1 MSIENI
7 QKKRF
12 LETIYK
18 IYYSLGSEPST
29 EEISSIYG
37 RYFSRFK
44 PGQPIPVPFNDLNAS
59 SYVDI
64 DKLNRILVHT
74 GFNLDVLYEDYHE
87 ELEQLYE
94 LVSAFKFRID
104 NLKSRRAELEKTV
117 DDYLFSINNTDG
129 YYFAFT
135 EAFNNTN
142 HTDLNNTTAIVDTL
156 ARKASLPKET
166 SGLFNYVGNILNKV
180 SNAKVDLYLD
190 GQTKISQQN
199 TDFSNVFNGLNN
211 SEWSMKYESST
222 IGICTLKINVP
233 VTLYNTETS
242 GISVVEGRINSQ
254 KPVETSI
261 LVIDPIDRSKSLFF
275 TKDSATDYDNFSF
288 NFSTKKTSMIEIYLT
303 KVEPDYVSDKNGQIA
318 YIYDFRIEELI
329 ITAPY
334 YSSSA
339 IYVSKSIGLPNAQ
352 NPDLAID
359 EVVFDAEQQVPPG
372 TAINYY
378 VAVDNGSSTDI
389 NSFNW
394 IGISPSSEKNSSQP
408 SIIDFKGT
416 RLVESSLDKQTG
428 TSIDSTFDSMI
439 QIPRTTTYNNPIQAY
454 FYQNDALSR
463 NFNVYRLCKFPKN
476 SEPYEPYILESVT
489 SNQIQVSYV
498 TGTALDRTT
507 WQEVIS
513 GTRNDIVYTTA
524 FNSVESTQEFYQAQ
538 SVPFGSI
545 YLTTNVFMD
554 KPLTITKNFLKSL
567 DAQYWDVNVYL
578 NGIELSNAGMLAPG
592 ILSSSLTWNFNKG
605 QNTIL
610 IIINK
615 STNTTN
621 GIGTSF
627 NGSIS
632 LMENQSLLTIPNA
645 EVYRNYLSYVKIEDL
660 RNRYSNNDNVFS
672 IIDYENNKEIVYR
685 RTEEIKD
692 GSKVYYFANNQDRP
706 QFIKLRA
713 DFFRGSD
720 SYSSP
725 ALNSYTLKF
734 KH

>member
-18 IYYSLGSEPST
+18 IYYSLGSQPST

-37 RYFSRFK
+37 RYFSKFK
-44 PGQPIPVPFNDLNAS
+44 PGQPIPVPFNDLNS
-59 SYVDI
+59 SVYVDI
-64 DKLNRILVHT
+64 EKLNRILVHT
-74 GFNLDVLYEDYHE
+74 GLNLDVLYEDYHE
-87 ELEQLYE
+87 ELEQLYD
-94 LVSAFKFRID
+94 LVSAFKFRVD
-104 NLKSRRAELEKTV
+104 NLKSRRAELEKAV
-117 DDYLFSINNTDG
+117 DDHLLAINNTNG

-142 HTDLNNTTAIVDTL
+142 HTDLNNTTAVIDTV

-166 SGLFNYVGNILNKV
+166 SGLFNYVGNVLNKV
-180 SNAKVDLYLD
+180 SNATVDLYLD
-190 GQTKISQQN
+190 GKTKISQQS

-211 SEWSMKYESST
+211 SEWSMKYESTT

-233 VTLYNTETS
+233 VTLYNTETN
-242 GISVVEGRINSQ
+242 GVSVVEGKLNSK
-254 KPVETSI
+254 KPIETSI

-303 KVEPDYVSDKNGQIA
+303 KVEPDYVSDKNGQIT

-352 NPDLAID
+352 NPNLAID
-359 EVVFDAEQQVPPG
+359 EVVFDAEQQVPTG

-378 VAVDNGSSTDI
+378 VAVDNGTSTDI

-394 IGISPSSEKNSSQP
+394 IAISPASEKNVSQP
-408 SIIDFKGT
+408 SVIDFKGIK
-416 RLVESSLDKQTG
+416 LIESNLNIQTG
-428 TSIDSTFDSMI
+428 TSIDSTFDTMI
-439 QIPRTTTYNNPIQAY
+439 KIPRTTTYNNPISAY
-454 FYQNDALSR
+454 FYQNDSLSR
-463 NFNVYRLCKFPKN
+463 DFNVYRLSKFPKN

-489 SNQIQVSYV
+489 KNQIQTSYV
-498 TGTALDRTT
+498 TGTSLDRST
-507 WQEVIS
+507 WQQVIS
-513 GTRNDIVYTTA
+513 GTRSDIVYTTS
-524 FNSVESTQEFYQAQ
+524 FNSIESTQEFYQALN
-538 SVPFGSI
+538 VPFGSI

-554 KPLTITKNFLKSL
+554 KPLTLTKNFLKSL

-578 NGIELSNAGMLAPG
+578 NGVELSNAGMLAPG
-592 ILSSSLTWNFNKG
+592 ILSASLTWNFNKG

-615 STNTTN
+615 STNATN
-621 GIGTSF
+621 GLKTSF

-632 LMENQSLLTIPNA
+632 LMENQSILTIPNA
-645 EVYRNYLSYVKIEDL
+645 KVYRNYLSHVKIEDL
-660 RNRYSNNDNVFS
+660 RNKYSNYDNVFS
-672 IIDYENNKEIVYR
+672 IINYENNNEIVYR

-692 GSKVYYFANNQDRP
+692 GSKVYYYVNNQDRP
-706 QFIKLRA
+706 QYIKLRA
-713 DFFRGSD
+713 DLFRGSD

-725 ALNSYTLKF
+725 ALNSFTLKF